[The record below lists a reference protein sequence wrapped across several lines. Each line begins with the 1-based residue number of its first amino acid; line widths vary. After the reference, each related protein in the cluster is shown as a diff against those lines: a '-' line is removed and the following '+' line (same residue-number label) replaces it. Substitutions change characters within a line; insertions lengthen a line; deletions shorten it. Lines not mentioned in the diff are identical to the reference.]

1 MKGEDKVAGK
11 ELAIVSYVNI
21 RGVTN
26 NLSEINNKSVSDHH
40 GHRQV
45 VLIWEK
51 ILSQMKCLSDRAVI
65 WAICKGTEN

>member
-1 MKGEDKVAGK
+1 MHFALFVKKKKKEAWSWVKGEDKVAGK

-45 VLIWEK
+45 VLI
-51 ILSQMKCLSDRAVI
+51 
-65 WAICKGTEN
+65 